1 MHQATRTV
9 QHVSVE
15 TYTSKFEVIVYM
27 QTLKRTRSLSSEHVY
42 FNGTVHTLELASSVQ
57 FT

>member
-1 MHQATRTV
+1 MATRTV

-27 QTLKRTRSLSSEHVY
+27 QTLKRTRSLSSQHVY